1 MKMLQNASHLGSEL
15 HFFSGVSAFDQ
26 GSDFLNPV
34 SNRKVASFQWG
45 VCECI
50 GRDIR
55 DLARIQLVIEKLFEL
70 PAIFLYHLDN
80 F

>member
-1 MKMLQNASHLGSEL
+1 MPSLFAVSFT
-15 HFFSGVSAFDQ
+15 FFSGVSAFDQ

-34 SNRKVASFQWG
+34 LNRKVASFRWVG
-45 VCECI
+45 VGAHRKGYQGSRLDSI
-50 GRDIR
+50 
-55 DLARIQLVIEKLFEL
+55 AVEKLFEL